1 MIQQE
6 FYNIIGQVTIVLALI
21 TLSMA
26 FLFMFK
32 YEGAL
37 EENKIKN

>member
-26 FLFMFK
+26 FLYMFK
-32 YEGAL
+32 YEGTL
-37 EENKIKN
+37 EENKN